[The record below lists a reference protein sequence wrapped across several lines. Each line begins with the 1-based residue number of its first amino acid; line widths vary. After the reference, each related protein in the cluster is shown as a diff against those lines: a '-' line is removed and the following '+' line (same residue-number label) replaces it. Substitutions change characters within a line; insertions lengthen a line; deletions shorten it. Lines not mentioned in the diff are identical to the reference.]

1 MSGDESMKHHNDI
14 QELPV
19 ERCHSSGAM
28 RNQNLRQSLI
38 HAFEGLSHV
47 LWTQKHV
54 RTQLIMLVL
63 VLVLSYVMHLHVTEV
78 LFVLSA
84 VALVLIAEFFNTAI
98 EVVVNMITTSYH
110 PLAKIA
116 KDVAAASVLIASL
129 YSLAVACGIFI
140 NENRL
145 SVLFGKS
152 HLIKVA
158 QPNPI
163 VVLVLCFAVLSVLV
177 ALGKS
182 RKQHGSILQGGAVS
196 GHTAV
201 AFMLF
206 AAIAIY
212 SQFAVPITILAFLLA
227 VLVAQSRVEGKI
239 HTLAEVL
246 WGAIFAIIL
255 MAIVVIFST

>member
-1 MSGDESMKHHNDI
+1 MSDNNTLQQPI
-14 QELPV
+14 
-19 ERCHSSGAM
+19 ERCHTSGEM
-28 RNQNLRQSLI
+28 RNKNVWQSFS

-54 RTQLIMLVL
+54 RTQLLMVIMVL
-63 VLVLSYVMHLHVTEV
+63 LLSYTMRLELIKV

-84 VALVLIAEFFNTAI
+84 VALVLIAELFNTAI
-98 EVVVNMITTSYH
+98 EVVVNMITKEFH

-116 KDVAAASVLIASL
+116 KDVAAAGVLIASMYAL
-129 YSLAVACGIFI
+129 LVGGGIF
-140 NENRL
+140 L
-145 SVLFGKS
+145 SDAKLHNLFHGGNLLSHISPPDPIIVL
-152 HLIKVA
+152 L
-158 QPNPI
+158 
-163 VVLVLCFAVLSVLV
+163 LCFGVLSLIVM
-177 ALGKS
+177 LGKS

-196 GHTAV
+196 GHTAI

-212 SQFAVPITILAFLLA
+212 NHNVYVTMLAFFLA

-246 WGAIFAIIL
+246 WGAAV
-255 MAIVVIFST
+255 AIVLMTLIVIFSPG

>member
-1 MSGDESMKHHNDI
+1 MANKNVLESF
-14 QELPV
+14 
-19 ERCHSSGAM
+19 A
-28 RNQNLRQSLI
+28 

-47 LWTQKHV
+47 MWTQKHV
-54 RTQLIMLVL
+54 RTQLFMVVL
-63 VLVLSYVMHLHVTEV
+63 VLLLSYVMQIELTKM

-84 VALVLIAEFFNTAI
+84 VALVLLAELFNTAI
-98 EVVVNMITTSYH
+98 EVVVNMITQEYH

-116 KDVAAASVLIASL
+116 KDVAAAGVLIASIYAL
-129 YSLAVACGIFI
+129 MVGGGIFLSG
-140 NENRL
+140 NRIHRL
-145 SVLFGKS
+145 LGGAHSFGNF
-152 HLIKVA
+152 A
-158 QPNPI
+158 QPSPI
-163 VVLVLCFAVLSVLV
+163 VVLLLCFMVLSIFV

-212 SQFAVPITILAFLLA
+212 SQFAVPITVLAFLLA

-246 WGAIFAIIL
+246 WGALFAIVL